1 MYHYMKK
8 LKNFPIGAIG
18 TSLGFMTLANVW
30 AIHSVTIVKPLAI
43 IFALIA
49 MTLMLAKIII
59 FPKKAFTELK
69 DPIVG
74 AFYPTIDMAGFVLA
88 SYLLPYSPTIAKA
101 IWLIGIVV
109 HLSIFVFF
117 FLLRFKS
124 FKLRDM
130 IPSWNVVLVG
140 VCVAGV
146 VSSGFG
152 FPRIANA
159 LTYLGLFLYIP
170 FYPFMLYRVYV
181 HEHKIE
187 PRAAATIGILA
198 APSSLVLASY
208 LTTSTMHSRIILWYL
223 IITSLLNIILVFI
236 AMPRFIKNGFN
247 PGYAAFTFPVA
258 ISMLAM
264 WKVNVLF
271 GKYNDDYAKFF
282 RIASHVELVIGTLI
296 IAYVAINFIILFIK
310 AIKHA
315 SSNKEKSKY
324 IKIVK

>member
-1 MYHYMKK
+1 MTHYLKK
-8 LKNFPIGAIG
+8 LKNFPIGAVG

-30 AIHSVTIVKPLAI
+30 AIHSVTILKPLAI
-43 IFALIA
+43 IFALTAIS
-49 MTLMLAKIII
+49 LMLAKIII
-59 FPKKAFTELK
+59 FPKKAFEELK
-69 DPIVG
+69 DPVAG
-74 AFYPTIDMAGFVLA
+74 GFYPTIDMAGFVLA
-88 SYLLPYSPTIAKA
+88 SYLLPYAPTIAKA

-140 VCVAGV
+140 VCVACV

-152 FPRIANA
+152 FPKIANG
-159 LTYLGLFLYIP
+159 LTYLGLVLYIP
-170 FYPFMLYRVYV
+170 FYPIMLYRVYF
-181 HEHKIE
+181 HEHKIH

-208 LTTSTMHSRIILWYL
+208 LTTATMHSRIILWYL
-223 IITSLLNIILVFI
+223 IISSLLNIILVFI
-236 AMPRFIKNGFN
+236 AMPRFIKNGFQ
-247 PGYAAFTFPVA
+247 PGYAAFTFPIA

-271 GKYNDDYAKFF
+271 GKYSDAYAKFF
-282 RIASHVELVIGTLI
+282 RIASHTELIIGTI
-296 IAYVAINFIILFIK
+296 VIAYVAINFIILFIK

-315 SSNKEKSKY
+315 KSNIERAKH